1 MQLTWKRGNPFMFVD
16 NGKDVLKM
24 AVTNNVR
31 KRDLE
36 SPEDVVYTI
45 PGGKPYMPR
54 QFPLGVW
61 KILGVRAKTN
71 PYLAPF
77 YIVTDAWQTVEE
89 WSLDDEGTY
98 LAPTGRMVGDSG
110 YGIHF
115 STSSTT
121 LGCIKIINKS
131 DLVLLAKMVG
141 EKVNKEPITLT
152 VTA

>member
-1 MQLTWKRGNPFMFVD
+1 MQLNWKKGDPFMFVD
-16 NGKDVLKM
+16 TGSNVLKI

-31 KRDLE
+31 KRDLQN
-36 SPEDVVYTI
+36 PEDVVYTI
-45 PGGKPYMPR
+45 PGGRPYMPR
-54 QFPLGVW
+54 TFPLGIW
-61 KILGVRAKTN
+61 KILGVRSKDN
-71 PYLAPF
+71 PYLAPYF
-77 YIVTDAWQTVEE
+77 IVTDAWQTVEE

-121 LGCIKIINKS
+121 LGCLKVINKS
-131 DLVLLAKMVG
+131 DIVLLAKMID
-141 EKVNKEPITLT
+141 ERIKKEAITFT